1 MCEGVRM
8 EDDDLI
14 FIVTVNYKSGN
25 KETFRAKSIAYA
37 SQPGGGKKLEWES
50 IDGGYRPLLI
60 GVDDIESVWYAPV
73 KAGGYHPEAGGRE

>member
-1 MCEGVRM
+1 MAG
-8 EDDDLI
+8 EDTV

-37 SQPGGGKKLEWES
+37 FSPGGGRKLEWEG
-50 IDGGYRPLLI
+50 IDGEYRPLLI

-73 KAGGYHPEAGGRE
+73 KAGSYHPGAGGRE